1 MSALGFLKGTHGL
14 LLGAGV
20 LIGSVG
26 GKVLT
31 SDAAKR
37 LYVEAVAAGLRAK
50 RACEDAIERIRAEM
64 DDIVAEATYLNE
76 TVYDTKDD
84 EDQETSKATDAA
96 EPVEPAPAEA

>member
-20 LIGSVG
+20 LIGC

-50 RACEDAIERIRAEM
+50 RACEDAIERTRAEM

-76 TVYDTKDD
+76 TVYDTEDD